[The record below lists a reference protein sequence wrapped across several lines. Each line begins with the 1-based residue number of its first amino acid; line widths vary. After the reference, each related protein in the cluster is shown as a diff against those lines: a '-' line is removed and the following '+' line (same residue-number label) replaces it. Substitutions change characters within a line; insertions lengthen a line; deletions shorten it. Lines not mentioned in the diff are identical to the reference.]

1 MAVVR
6 VKLPPDIDE
15 LGSVVPCWRV
25 QNIGKRRRLG
35 FCITSGFVPVC
46 LRIAKVY
53 VRHVS
58 DAEPWEKGTN
68 RWLSAR
74 R

>member
-1 MAVVR
+1 MAVVW
-6 VKLPPDIDE
+6 VKLSPDIDE
-15 LGSVVPCWRV
+15 LARVVPCWRV
-25 QNIGKRRRLG
+25 QNAGKRRCLG

-46 LRIAKVY
+46 LWIAKVY
-53 VRHVS
+53 GRHVS
-58 DAEPWEKGTN
+58 GAKPREKETY

>member
-1 MAVVR
+1 
-6 VKLPPDIDE
+6 VKLPPNIDE
-15 LGSVVPCWRV
+15 LARVVRV
-25 QNIGKRRRLG
+25 QNVGKRRCLG
-35 FCITSGFVPVC
+35 FCITSSFVPVC

-53 VRHVS
+53 GRHVS
-58 DAEPWEKGTN
+58 GAKTWEKKTY

>member
-1 MAVVR
+1 MAIVR

-15 LGSVVPCWRV
+15 LSRVVSWRV
-25 QNIGKRRRLG
+25 QNVGKCSCLG
-35 FCITSGFVPVC
+35 FCITSGFIPVC
-46 LRIAKVY
+46 FRIAKVY
-53 VRHVS
+53 GCHVS
-58 DAEPWEKGTN
+58 DAELWEKGTN